1 MRAKFVALA
10 DWEPE
15 MVAYL
20 NGRAAQPGEA
30 GVDPEVPQSDDGVI
44 GNPWRGV
51 RMQNIAAWK
60 EQRRSWG
67 A

>member
-1 MRAKFVALA
+1 
-10 DWEPE
+10 

-20 NGRAAQPGEA
+20 NGRAAQAGEA
-30 GVDPEVPQSDDGVI
+30 GVDPEVPQSDNGVI
-44 GNPWRGV
+44 GNPWKGA
-51 RMQNIAAWK
+51 RMQNIADWK

>member
-1 MRAKFVALA
+1 MAS
-10 DWEPE
+10 
-15 MVAYL
+15 YL
-20 NGRAAQPGEA
+20 NGRAAHPGEA
-30 GVDPEVPQSDDGVI
+30 GVDPEAPISGNGVI
-44 GNPWRGV
+44 SNLWRGV